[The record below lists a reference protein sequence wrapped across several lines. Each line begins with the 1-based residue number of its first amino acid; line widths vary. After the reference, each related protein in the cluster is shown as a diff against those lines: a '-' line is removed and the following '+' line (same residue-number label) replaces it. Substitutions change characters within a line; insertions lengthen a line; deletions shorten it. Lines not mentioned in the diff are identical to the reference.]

1 MRKIRAY
8 LLETREEQWQ
18 AEVIRGPS
26 AVPDHQLNMPS
37 AKIFSRAMHL
47 KDFLD
52 GNLATREIPNR
63 MTERLEIIGE
73 RDLIRNRRLDL
84 PMALNACMGEL
95 DG

>member
-1 MRKIRAY
+1 
-8 LLETREEQWQ
+8 
-18 AEVIRGPS
+18 
-26 AVPDHQLNMPS
+26 
-37 AKIFSRAMHL
+37 MHL

-73 RDLIRNRRLDL
+73 RDLIRNCRRDL

>member
-1 MRKIRAY
+1 MDHRPRQS
-8 LLETREEQWQ
+8 LQQ
-18 AEVIRGPS
+18 RGPS

-37 AKIFSRAMHL
+37 AKIFSGAMHL

-73 RDLIRNRRLDL
+73 RDLIRNRRRDL